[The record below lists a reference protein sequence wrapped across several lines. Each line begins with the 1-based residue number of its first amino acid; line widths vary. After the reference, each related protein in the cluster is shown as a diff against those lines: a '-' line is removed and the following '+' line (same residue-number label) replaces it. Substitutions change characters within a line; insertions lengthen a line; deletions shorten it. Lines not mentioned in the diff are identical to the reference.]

1 MISTALALLKTDEQ
15 RNVLSE
21 FYQKYKN
28 RFYAIAYSKLHG
40 KTAAEDAVQEAF
52 LRIVDKPE
60 KFFKIEH
67 NKRVAYADVIVRNVA
82 IDMFNKNNAH
92 KIEEGKNI
100 EELTEDV
107 SDEAYTLGLEDTVI
121 GSVSKNELLAFIL
134 KLPVLQRDILNL
146 KVVCELSNSEI
157 AQKLNVSETVVRQ
170 RLFQARKS
178 ILDFLESGD
187 IHE

>member
-1 MISTALALLKTDEQ
+1 MISTALALLETDEQ

-21 FYQKYKN
+21 FYQKYKD

-40 KTAAEDAVQEAF
+40 KAAAEDAVQEAF

-60 KFFKIEH
+60 NFFKIEH

-92 KIEEGKNI
+92 EL
-100 EELTEDV
+100 EELTDDV
-107 SDEAYTLGLEDTVI
+107 SNENYAPGVEDTVI

-146 KVVCELSNSEI
+146 KVIFELSNSEI
-157 AQKLNVSETVVRQ
+157 AQKLNVSENVVRQ
-170 RLFQARKS
+170 RLYQARKS
-178 ILDFLESGD
+178 ISAFLESGD

>member
-1 MISTALALLKTDEQ
+1 MISTALALLETDEQ

-60 KFFKIEH
+60 NFFKIEH

-92 KIEEGKNI
+92 KIK
-100 EELTEDV
+100 ELTEDV

-146 KVVCELSNSEI
+146 KVVFELSNSEI
-157 AQKLNVSETVVRQ
+157 AQKLNVSENVVRQ
-170 RLFQARKS
+170 RLYQARKS
-178 ILDFLESGD
+178 ILVFLESGD

>member
-1 MISTALALLKTDEQ
+1 MCIRD
-15 RNVLSE
+15 R
-21 FYQKYKN
+21 
-28 RFYAIAYSKLHG
+28 
-40 KTAAEDAVQEAF
+40 
-52 LRIVDKPE
+52 
-60 KFFKIEH
+60 
-67 NKRVAYADVIVRNVA
+67 
-82 IDMFNKNNAH
+82 
-92 KIEEGKNI
+92 
-100 EELTEDV
+100 
-107 SDEAYTLGLEDTVI
+107 AYTLGLEDTVI

>member
-1 MISTALALLKTDEQ
+1 MISTALALLEPDEQ

-40 KTAAEDAVQEAF
+40 KAAAEDAVQEAF

-60 KFFKIEH
+60 NFFKIEH

-82 IDMFNKNNAH
+82 IDMFNKNNAY
-92 KIEEGKNI
+92 KI

-146 KVVCELSNSEI
+146 KVVFELSNSEI

-178 ILDFLESGD
+178 ISSFLESGD

>member
-1 MISTALALLKTDEQ
+1 MISTALALLETDEQ

-28 RFYAIAYSKLHG
+28 RFYAYSKLHG
-40 KTAAEDAVQEAF
+40 KAAAEDAVQEAF

-60 KFFKIEH
+60 NFFKIEH

-92 KIEEGKNI
+92 KIEE
-100 EELTEDV
+100 LTEDV
-107 SDEAYTLGLEDTVI
+107 SDEAYTLGLEDTVT

-146 KVVCELSNSEI
+146 KVVFELSNSEI

-178 ILDFLESGD
+178 ISSFLESGD

>member
-1 MISTALALLKTDEQ
+1 MISTALALLETDEQ

-60 KFFKIEH
+60 NFFKIEH

-92 KIEEGKNI
+92 KIKG
-100 EELTEDV
+100 LTEDV

-146 KVVCELSNSEI
+146 KVVFELSNSEI
-157 AQKLNVSETVVRQ
+157 AQKLNVSENVVRQ
-170 RLFQARKS
+170 RLYQARKS
-178 ILDFLESGD
+178 ILDFLESRD

>member
-92 KIEEGKNI
+92 KIEELK
-100 EELTEDV
+100 EDV
-107 SDEAYTLGLEDTVI
+107 SDEAYTLGLEDTVT

-146 KVVCELSNSEI
+146 KVVFELSNSEI

>member
-1 MISTALALLKTDEQ
+1 MISTALALLETDEQ

-92 KIEEGKNI
+92 KIK
-100 EELTEDV
+100 ELTEDV

-146 KVVCELSNSEI
+146 KVVFELSNSEI
-157 AQKLNVSETVVRQ
+157 AQKLNVSENVVRQ
-170 RLFQARKS
+170 RLYQARKS
-178 ILDFLESGD
+178 ISSFLESGD

>member
-82 IDMFNKNNAH
+82 IDMFNKNNAQ
-92 KIEEGKNI
+92 KI

>member
-60 KFFKIEH
+60 NFFKIEH

-92 KIEEGKNI
+92 KIEE
-100 EELTEDV
+100 LTEDV

-121 GSVSKNELLAFIL
+121 GSVSKNELLAFI

-146 KVVCELSNSEI
+146 KVVFELSNSEI
-157 AQKLNVSETVVRQ
+157 AQKLNVSENVVRQ
-170 RLFQARKS
+170 RLYQARKS

>member
-1 MISTALALLKTDEQ
+1 MISTVLALLETDEQ

-40 KTAAEDAVQEAF
+40 KDAAEDAVQEAF

-60 KFFKIEH
+60 NFFKIEH
-67 NKRVAYADVIVRNVA
+67 NKRMAYADVIVRNVS

-92 KIEEGKNI
+92 EL
-100 EELTEDV
+100 EELTDDV
-107 SDEAYTLGLEDTVI
+107 SNENYALGLEDTVI

-146 KVVCELSNSEI
+146 KVVFELSNSEI
-157 AQKLNVSETVVRQ
+157 AQKLNVSENVVRQ
-170 RLFQARKS
+170 RLYQARKS
-178 ILDFLESGD
+178 ILDFLESGN

>member
-1 MISTALALLKTDEQ
+1 MISTALALLETDEQ

-40 KTAAEDAVQEAF
+40 KAAAEDAVQEAF

-60 KFFKIEH
+60 NFFKIEH

-92 KIEEGKNI
+92 KIEE
-100 EELTEDV
+100 LTEDV
-107 SDEAYTLGLEDTVI
+107 LDEAYTLGLEDTVT

-146 KVVCELSNSEI
+146 KVVFELSNSEI

-178 ILDFLESGD
+178 ISSFLESGD

>member
-1 MISTALALLKTDEQ
+1 M
-15 RNVLSE
+15 
-21 FYQKYKN
+21 
-28 RFYAIAYSKLHG
+28 
-40 KTAAEDAVQEAF
+40 
-52 LRIVDKPE
+52 
-60 KFFKIEH
+60 
-67 NKRVAYADVIVRNVA
+67 AYADVIVRNVA

-92 KIEEGKNI
+92 KIEE
-100 EELTEDV
+100 LTEDV
-107 SDEAYTLGLEDTVI
+107 SDEAYTLGLEDTVT

>member
-1 MISTALALLKTDEQ
+1 MNSETYYPSFT
-15 RNVLSE
+15 RNT
-21 FYQKYKN
+21 
-28 RFYAIAYSKLHG
+28 RIAFYAIAYSKLHG

-92 KIEEGKNI
+92 KIEE
-100 EELTEDV
+100 LTEDV

-121 GSVSKNELLAFIL
+121 GSVSKMNCLLL
-134 KLPVLQRDILNL
+134 Y
-146 KVVCELSNSEI
+146 
-157 AQKLNVSETVVRQ
+157 
-170 RLFQARKS
+170 
-178 ILDFLESGD
+178 
-187 IHE
+187 

>member
-1 MISTALALLKTDEQ
+1 MDFVRCCL
-15 RNVLSE
+15 
-21 FYQKYKN
+21 
-28 RFYAIAYSKLHG
+28 
-40 KTAAEDAVQEAF
+40 
-52 LRIVDKPE
+52 
-60 KFFKIEH
+60 KIEH

-92 KIEEGKNI
+92 KIEELK
-100 EELTEDV
+100 EDV

-178 ILDFLESGD
+178 ISSFLESGD

>member
-1 MISTALALLKTDEQ
+1 MISTALALLETDEQ

-40 KTAAEDAVQEAF
+40 KAAAEDAVQEAF
-52 LRIVDKPE
+52 LRIVDK
-60 KFFKIEH
+60 H

-92 KIEEGKNI
+92 KI

-146 KVVCELSNSEI
+146 KVVFELSNSEI
-157 AQKLNVSETVVRQ
+157 AQKLNVSENVVRQ
-170 RLFQARKS
+170 RLYQARKS
-178 ILDFLESGD
+178 ISSFLESGD

>member
-60 KFFKIEH
+60 NFFKIEH
-67 NKRVAYADVIVRNVA
+67 NKRVAY
-82 IDMFNKNNAH
+82 DMFNKNNAH
-92 KIEEGKNI
+92 KI

-107 SDEAYTLGLEDTVI
+107 SDEAYTLGLEDTVT

-146 KVVCELSNSEI
+146 KVVFELSNSEI

>member
-1 MISTALALLKTDEQ
+1 MISTALALLETDEQ

-40 KTAAEDAVQEAF
+40 KAAAEDAVQEAF

-60 KFFKIEH
+60 NFFKIEH

-92 KIEEGKNI
+92 NI

-146 KVVCELSNSEI
+146 KVVFELSNSEI
-157 AQKLNVSETVVRQ
+157 AQKLNVSENVVRQ
-170 RLFQARKS
+170 RLYQARKS

>member
-92 KIEEGKNI
+92 KIEELK
-100 EELTEDV
+100 EDV
-107 SDEAYTLGLEDTVI
+107 SDEAYTLGLEDTVT

-146 KVVCELSNSEI
+146 KVVFELSNSEI

-170 RLFQARKS
+170 RLSQARKS

>member
-1 MISTALALLKTDEQ
+1 MISTVLALLETDEQ

-40 KTAAEDAVQEAF
+40 KDAAEDAVQEAF

-60 KFFKIEH
+60 NIFKIEH
-67 NKRVAYADVIVRNVA
+67 NKRMAYADVIVRNVS

-92 KIEEGKNI
+92 EL
-100 EELTEDV
+100 EELTDDV
-107 SDEAYTLGLEDTVI
+107 SNENYALGLEDTVI

-146 KVVCELSNSEI
+146 KVVFELSNSEI
-157 AQKLNVSETVVRQ
+157 AQKLNVSENVVRQ
-170 RLFQARKS
+170 RLYQARKS

>member
-1 MISTALALLKTDEQ
+1 M
-15 RNVLSE
+15 
-21 FYQKYKN
+21 
-28 RFYAIAYSKLHG
+28 
-40 KTAAEDAVQEAF
+40 
-52 LRIVDKPE
+52 
-60 KFFKIEH
+60 
-67 NKRVAYADVIVRNVA
+67 AYADVIVRNVA

-92 KIEEGKNI
+92 KI

-146 KVVCELSNSEI
+146 KVVFELSNSEI
-157 AQKLNVSETVVRQ
+157 AQKLNVSENVVRQ
-170 RLFQARKS
+170 RLYQARKS
-178 ILDFLESGD
+178 ISSFLESGD